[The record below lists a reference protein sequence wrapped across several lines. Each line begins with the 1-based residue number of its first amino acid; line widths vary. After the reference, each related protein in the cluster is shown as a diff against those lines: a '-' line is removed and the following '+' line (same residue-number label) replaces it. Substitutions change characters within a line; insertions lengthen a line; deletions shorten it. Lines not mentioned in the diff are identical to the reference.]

1 MNWKIHELQKALLEE
16 YEASK
21 TDAKDSI
28 QDEIESKGYRRGL
41 MYAIAM
47 LEEEL

>member
-1 MNWKIHELQKALLEE
+1 MNEWLIELQKKLLEE

-21 TDAKDSI
+21 KDVK
-28 QDEIESKGYRRGL
+28 DTMEDKIEANGYRRGL

-47 LEEEL
+47 LEDEQ